1 VSEDSQRAFR
11 DELLGAGLL
20 FDSGVDGLYYRS
32 GTFESIALG
41 IEGRVRAAGADLDA
55 QVVHP
60 APFLPRSVFEGSG
73 YLRSFPDLI
82 GSIHSFTGGDA
93 DHARLLQL
101 AEAGEEWESVL
112 TPTEVVMVSAA
123 CHPIYPLCSGTLGPE
138 GRRFEVFGQ
147 VFRHEPS
154 LDPARM
160 QSFRQH
166 EFVYVG
172 DPDEAVTH
180 RDLWLE
186 RGLVVLTGLG
196 LDVEV
201 VVANDPFFG
210 RAGRILA
217 ANQRDTELKYEF
229 VTEVASPDRPT
240 AIASTNC
247 HLDHFGEP
255 FGIGTST
262 GAVAHSS
269 CVGFGLE
276 RITLALLRTHG
287 LDPASW
293 PVAVRDALWP

>member
-1 VSEDSQRAFR
+1 
-11 DELLGAGLL
+11 
-20 FDSGVDGLYYRS
+20 
-32 GTFESIALG
+32 
-41 IEGRVRAAGADLDA
+41 
-55 QVVHP
+55 
-60 APFLPRSVFEGSG
+60 
-73 YLRSFPDLI
+73 
-82 GSIHSFTGGDA
+82 
-93 DHARLLQL
+93 
-101 AEAGEEWESVL
+101 VL

-123 CHPIYPLCSGTLGPE
+123 CHPIYPLCSGRLGPE

-172 DPDEAVTH
+172 DPDEAVAH

-186 RGLVVLTGLG
+186 RGLAVLGDLG

-217 ANQRDTELKYEF
+217 ANQRETELKYEF
-229 VTEVASPDRPT
+229 VTEVASSDHPT

-255 FGIGTST
+255 FGIETS
-262 GAVAHSS
+262 GGSVAHSS

-276 RITLALLRTHG
+276 RVTLALLRAHG
-287 LDPASW
+287 TDPDGWSA
-293 PVAVRDALWP
+293 AVRDVLWP